1 MAVAISNTSLDCVKN
16 NDKKNKIKYPKT
28 YTGTTIGAA
37 LACGDIMLASSYKYF
52 RKQPKTTLM
61 LTSALSFAIIT
72 LPGAVIDY
80 VTNKRRKNFAVKTA
94 GMNEKEALKQDKNAY
109 VTQKLN
115 PYVKSDTGKKLGP
128 IFGSLYTLLSV
139 VPALSKSNLSARS
152 IFGMSVASAC
162 TGAAGGLALGF
173 LNDFIANKNLEKKI
187 DKIYG

>member
-37 LACGDIMLASSYKYF
+37 LACANIMATSSYNHF
-52 RKQPKTTLM
+52 RKQPKNSM
-61 LTSALSFAIIT
+61 LVSAISFAIIT

-128 IFGSLYTLLSV
+128 VFGSLYTLLSV
-139 VPALSKSNLSARS
+139 VPALSKCNLSARS

-173 LNDFIANKNLEKKI
+173 LNDFIANRSLEKKI